1 MNMEYL
7 IMEFVD
13 LKKFTGRVE
22 KDRYTLPGIARIVG
36 MTYAGL
42 RLSIK
47 RKTLPVRKLEIIYK
61 KTGIRPVE
69 FFEFKVTGGGND

>member
-1 MNMEYL
+1 MEYL

-13 LKKFTGRVE
+13 LKKFTERVE
-22 KDRYTLPGIARIVG
+22 KDRYTLPKIARIVG
-36 MTYAGL
+36 LTYQGL

-47 RKTLPVRKLEIIYK
+47 RKTLSVRKLETLYK

-69 FFEFKVTGGGND
+69 FFEFKIIQGGGND